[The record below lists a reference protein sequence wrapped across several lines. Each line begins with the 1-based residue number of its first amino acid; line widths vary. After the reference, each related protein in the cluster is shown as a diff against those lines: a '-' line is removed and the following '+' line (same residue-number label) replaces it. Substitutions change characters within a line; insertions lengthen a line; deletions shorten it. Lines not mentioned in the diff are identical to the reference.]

1 MRCHFSASGTT
12 DIGPACSFYGW
23 RLNART
29 GWPFGV
35 HPVVSETVMAPAR
48 GVRVGASEFGSVPG
62 FSDYLT
68 RAKPVPQEVFSP
80 TASVS

>member
-12 DIGPACSFYGW
+12 DIGPACSLYGR

-29 GWPFGV
+29 RWHFGTGA
-35 HPVVSETVMAPAR
+35 VVQETRMAPAR
-48 GVRVGASEFGSVPG
+48 WVRVGAIEFGSVPG

-80 TASVS
+80 TARVN